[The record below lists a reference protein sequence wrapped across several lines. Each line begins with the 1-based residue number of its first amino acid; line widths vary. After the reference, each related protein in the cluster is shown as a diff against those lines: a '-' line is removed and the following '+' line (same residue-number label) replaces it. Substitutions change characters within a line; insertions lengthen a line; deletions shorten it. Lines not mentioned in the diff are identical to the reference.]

1 MDKKRTTQYNIDVKM
16 PKLFISTG
24 SFHVNSNINKLY
36 SNRNKGGR
44 GLSSLVDTYISR
56 LVSINSN
63 LVEKSPSNTYL
74 ALVFNY
80 EKKSL
85 VRVANQFVQCFDI
98 LVEPNEPTKNLSF
111 KI

>member
-1 MDKKRTTQYNIDVKM
+1 MDKKRTTQYNIDIKT

-24 SFHVNSNINKLY
+24 SFHVNSNIDKLY
-36 SNRNKGGR
+36 SNRKGGR

-56 LVSINSN
+56 LVSTNSN
-63 LVEKSPSNTYL
+63 LMEKSPSNTYL

-85 VRVANQFVQCFDI
+85 VRVVNQFVQCFDI
-98 LVEPNEPTKNLSF
+98 LVELNEPTKNLSF